1 LELSKLDRQSV
12 SKNDQKSEFSGT
24 IKITNQAII
33 EDRTIDKSK
42 NEISSGSSLE
52 IVACNVGNYF
62 II

>member
-1 LELSKLDRQSV
+1 MELSKLDQQSV